1 MPVGGS
7 DPFVERVREA
17 NDIAAVVGE
26 YVALRKAGARLSGL
40 CPFHR
45 EKTPSFYVNP
55 AMQAFHCFGCGVG
68 GDVFTFLIQ
77 HEKMTFPEAVRH
89 LAARAG
95 IPVPDK
101 RGPGSDRL
109 ERIRET
115 LRVARTWFRSQLEG
129 PEGQTGRDYLDG
141 RGILPATRE
150 QYGLGF
156 APDRWDGLLRHARAV
171 ASEQALIEAGLAV
184 ASESGRVYDRF
195 RHRLMIPIETA
206 GAAPLGFGGR
216 ALGDTEPKYLN
227 SPETAVYRKGSVLY
241 GTGPAREGTRAE
253 GRVVVVEGYFDV
265 IGLVQGGVPGVVG
278 TCGTALTPEQALQLK
293 RLSDRVVLLF
303 DGDAA
308 GLRAALRALPVLV
321 GPVPEVRV
329 VLPPAG
335 KDPDLWIRADGADAV
350 RAALDR
356 ARPPLA
362 FLEDLVTSGVL
373 SRRDAAGRAAD
384 LVALVLDPILRDL
397 WVQEATGRFGVRA
410 EAFLQAVRVRL
421 ARPAGTGGTGAA
433 PGADGQRGSEGGA
446 SRGSDAE
453 VARGGGGG
461 RQPGADPGGTG
472 ADGMGPGSPG
482 SSNDARVVTGALE
495 RECLRTALRR
505 PEWAGAL
512 AAAIGEAGAF
522 APRLGTLLGWIAE
535 TVAASGA
542 ASPGAILACTIQAHP
557 DAADLTAFGM
567 ETGGVPT
574 EPDVLLRKIRVR
586 GVIRRN
592 EELQPLIRRAQEE
605 GNRESLDLLLGE
617 RQELA
622 AERARLETMV
632 PARGNLP
639 GGVPGG
645 SPGDAPGDAPRNRS
659 GGASRGGPG
668 GGAAPTAPDPGDG

>member
-55 AMQAFHCFGCGVG
+55 SMQAFHCFGCGVG

-89 LAARAG
+89 LATRAG
-95 IPVPDK
+95 IPLPDK

-115 LRVARTWFRSQLEG
+115 LRVARSWFRSQLEG
-129 PEGQTGRDYLDG
+129 PDGSEGREYLDG

-150 QYGLGF
+150 LYGLGYV
-156 APDRWDGLLRHARAV
+156 PDGWDGLLRHARAV
-171 ASEQALIEAGLAV
+171 ASERALIEAGLAV
-184 ASESGRVYDRF
+184 ESESGRIYDRF

-329 VLPPAG
+329 VLPPPG
-335 KDPDLWIRADGADAV
+335 KDPDLWIRANGADVV
-350 RAALDR
+350 RAALER

-362 FLEDLVTSGVL
+362 FLEDLVTAGVL
-373 SRRDAAGRAAD
+373 SRREAAGRAAD
-384 LVALVLDPILRDL
+384 LAALVTDPILRDL
-397 WVQEATGRFGVRA
+397 WVQEATGRFGVSA
-410 EAFLQAVRVRL
+410 EAFMQAVRGRL
-421 ARPAGTGGTGAA
+421 ARPAGPGTASDPENDGSSRRSSGG
-433 PGADGQRGSEGGA
+433 DGQ
-446 SRGSDAE
+446 
-453 VARGGGGG
+453 
-461 RQPGADPGGTG
+461 PGVDPGGTG
-472 ADGMGPGSPG
+472 PDGMGPRGPG
-482 SSNDARVVTGALE
+482 ARDDASVVTGPLE
-495 RECLRTALRR
+495 RECLRTALAR
-505 PEWAGAL
+505 PEWAGTL
-512 AAAIGEAGAF
+512 AAAVGEAGAF
-522 APRLGTLLGWIAE
+522 PPRLGTLLGWIAE
-535 TVAASGA
+535 AAAESEA
-542 ASPGAILACTIQAHP
+542 RSPGTILSCTLQAHP
-557 DAADLTAFGM
+557 DAAGLTAFGM
-567 ETGGVPT
+567 ETGGEPA
-574 EPDVLLRKIRVR
+574 EPDALLPRIRLR
-586 GVIRRN
+586 GLRRRM
-592 EELQPLIRRAQEE
+592 EELNAHIRRAEE
-605 GNRESLDLLLGE
+605 DGNRELLDRFLVE
-617 RQELA
+617 RQALA
-622 AERARLETMV
+622 AERVRLERGAPGRGSGPGERHGDGPGDRPGDT
-632 PARGNLP
+632 ARGT
-639 GGVPGG
+639 
-645 SPGDAPGDAPRNRS
+645 APGPGMAPGFGEDS
-659 GGASRGGPG
+659 GPG
-668 GGAAPTAPDPGDG
+668 NG